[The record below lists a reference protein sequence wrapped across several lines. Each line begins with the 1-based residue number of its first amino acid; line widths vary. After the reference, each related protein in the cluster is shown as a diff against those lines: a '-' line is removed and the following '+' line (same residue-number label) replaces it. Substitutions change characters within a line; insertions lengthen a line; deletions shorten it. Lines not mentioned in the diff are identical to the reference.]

1 MNKTVKQTIGIALII
16 GLSISGGILGYQI
29 RQNTI
34 KREIKQKVEDID
46 MQRRE
51 KVLKERLTSPEKM
64 QLDFMRAGIAISLRT
79 NKLKLDSLYK
89 LGNNSSAYFSGEIN
103 FLEQQHN
110 TLLRMSSYAKEYNQ
124 AILKGDKALMDKW
137 ALELNKQ
144 VKELTENENRYKS
157 GKYKKR

>member
-16 GLSISGGILGYQI
+16 GLSISGGMLGYQI
-29 RQNTI
+29 RQNTL
-34 KREIKQKVEDID
+34 KREIQQKVEDIH

-64 QLDFMRAGIAISLRT
+64 QLDFMRAGIAIGLRST
-79 NKLKLDSLYK
+79 KLKLDSLNK

-110 TLLRMSSYAKEYNQ
+110 TLLRMSSYAKEYND
-124 AILKGDKALMDKW
+124 AILKGDEALMNKW
-137 ALELNKQ
+137 VLELNKQ